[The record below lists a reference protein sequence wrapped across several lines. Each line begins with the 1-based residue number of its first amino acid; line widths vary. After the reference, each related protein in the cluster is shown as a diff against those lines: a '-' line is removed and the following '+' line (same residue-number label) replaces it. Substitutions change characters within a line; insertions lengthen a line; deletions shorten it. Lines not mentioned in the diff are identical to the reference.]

1 MKQREVEDEPLT
13 SRQHIVRL
21 RARIRARPEG
31 LADLHEAFERFFA
44 QAEDQDS
51 GVPTEDRVAIV
62 TAAGELA
69 ANIIE
74 HACKD
79 MPEAEMSLVL
89 RGHHDRI
96 EVGFEDPGD
105 AYTPPPMSDAEIE
118 LLPLGGMGMGLIHA
132 SVDELEYVRVR
143 GTNQWRLVRKTG
155 DPARTPRR
163 TTFLGSS
170 RCSRPSRRGARSG
183 S

>member
-1 MKQREVEDEPLT
+1 MT
-13 SRQHIVRL
+13 SRQPIVRL
-21 RARIRARPEG
+21 RARIQARPEG
-31 LADLHEAFERFFA
+31 LADLHDAFERFFA

-51 GVPTEDRVAIV
+51 GVASEDRVAIV

-118 LLPLGGMGMGLIHA
+118 QLPLGGMGMGVITA

-143 GTNQWRLVRKTG
+143 GTNQWRLVRRTTG
-155 DPARTPRR
+155 EPTRPRRR
-163 TTFLGSS
+163 TTFVRSS
-170 RCSRPSRRGARSG
+170 RCSRPSRRAARSG